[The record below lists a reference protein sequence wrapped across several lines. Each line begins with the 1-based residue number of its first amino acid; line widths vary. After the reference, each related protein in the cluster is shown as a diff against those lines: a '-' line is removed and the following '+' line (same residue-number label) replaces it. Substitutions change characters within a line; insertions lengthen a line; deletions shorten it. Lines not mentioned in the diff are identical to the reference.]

1 MELVFVAAV
10 LLAAYGAA
18 WFWKAA
24 FGLLKLVV
32 TVVGMAVRWLSKAAF
47 GLLGGAEEAGAGPP
61 GGRAARRPLG
71 AQDLGRLREAFRA
84 FAERRGGDLVDR
96 PLFEPPRVAFV
107 HGAARAV
114 LSLYEA
120 PGGGAHTH
128 TQIAFTVPQGWER
141 RLEIFPESSRPD
153 EPWVARD
160 RDARLGD
167 PAFDARWAVRADD
180 AAFAREFLD
189 GRTRQALEALR
200 ALGAGGHALVSLTPS
215 RLLVRKAGALEP
227 AADLHAFADLAGLVH
242 DRVFFFWQ
250 RLSGIEILE
259 ESPPERPADPV
270 CRVCGAAI
278 APEARV
284 TCRRCRTPHHRD
296 CWEFNGQ
303 CSTYAC
309 GERRWV
315 PAGGSHE
322 SV

>member
-24 FGLLKLVV
+24 FGLL
-32 TVVGMAVRWLSKAAF
+32 
-47 GLLGGAEEAGAGPP
+47 GGDEDAGAGPP
-61 GGRAARRPLG
+61 RGRAARRPLG

-96 PLFEPPRVAFV
+96 PLFEAPRVAFV
-107 HGAARAV
+107 HAAARAV

-120 PGGGAHTH
+120 PAGGAH

-153 EPWVARD
+153 EPWAARD
-160 RDARLGD
+160 RDARVGD

-227 AADLHAFADLAGLVH
+227 AADLDAFADLAGLVH

-278 APEARV
+278 PAAARV
-284 TCRRCRTPHHRD
+284 ACRRCRTPHHRD

-309 GERRWV
+309 GERRCV
-315 PAGGSHE
+315 PAAGARE

>member
-18 WFWKAA
+18 WFW
-24 FGLLKLVV
+24 
-32 TVVGMAVRWLSKAAF
+32 KAAF

-120 PGGGAHTH
+120 PGGGAHT
-128 TQIAFTVPQGWER
+128 QIAFTVPQGWGR

-227 AADLHAFADLAGLVH
+227 AADLDAFADLAGLVH

-259 ESPPERPADPV
+259 ESPPERPAEPV